1 MDGRRRIV
9 RANASALNGRT
20 EVETK
25 QWYVVC
31 YDIIEPKRWR
41 RAYKML
47 HGYGRRLQYSIFR
60 CRLTSRQMERLR
72 WELEKILTDEDR
84 LLILSLCESCERRV
98 AAHNRPES
106 WLYEAKSFE
115 IA

>member
-1 MDGRRRIV
+1 M
-9 RANASALNGRT
+9 
-20 EVETK
+20 ETK

-31 YDIIEPKRWR
+31 YDITEPKRWR
-41 RAYKML
+41 RVFKML

-60 CRLTSRQMERLR
+60 CRLTLRQMERLR

-84 LLILSLCESCERRV
+84 LLILSLCEPCERRI

-106 WLYEAKSFE
+106 WLDEPQNFE